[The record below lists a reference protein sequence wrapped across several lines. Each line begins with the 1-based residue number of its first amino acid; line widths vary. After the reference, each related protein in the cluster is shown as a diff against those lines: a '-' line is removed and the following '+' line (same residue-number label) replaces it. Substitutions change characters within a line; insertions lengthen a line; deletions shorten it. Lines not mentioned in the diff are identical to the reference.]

1 MKREVK
7 RIYFLCGQ
15 NRCRSQMAEAFA
27 KFYGGDHVVVES
39 AGLNPS
45 EEVHPYTIEAMRE
58 VGIDL
63 SQHVCKKID
72 MKVFLA
78 SNAIVKLC
86 EQIVERCP
94 IVPFK
99 IMNVEWN
106 IPDPLAVDGG
116 SLEDVKRAR
125 DEIREKVIGLLKGM
139 DIPVA

>member
-1 MKREVK
+1 MKRDVK

-27 KFYGGDHVVVES
+27 KIYGGEHVVVES

-45 EEVHPYTIEAMRE
+45 DEVHPYTIEAMHE
-58 VGIDL
+58 LGIDL
-63 SQHVCKKID
+63 SKHVCKKIN

-86 EQIVERCP
+86 EQAMERCP
-94 IVPFK
+94 IVPFHVT
-99 IMNVEWN
+99 NVEWN
-106 IPDPLAVDGG
+106 VSDPLDENGG

-139 DIPVA
+139 DIPVT